1 MANSGSKSIAV
12 TSYDSL
18 KFSWS
23 EKSQSVAN
31 NTTTIDWKM
40 ELIATAN
47 GRISSTASKKWSV
60 TVNGTNYSGTITV
73 GIAASATKTL
83 ASGSTTIKHNS
94 NGTKTFSYEFSQE
107 FNITFSGS
115 KIDTK
120 TGSGNGTLDTIPR
133 QATLTSAP
141 NFNDEGNPVIKYTNP
156 AGNSVQS
163 LKVCISLDGS
173 TDDIAYRD
181 VDATGTSYTFSL
193 TDAERDVLRKAT
205 KTSNSRKVRFYIWTI
220 LGGNNYRHYLE
231 KEFSIVNANPIV
243 NPTVADV
250 GTVTTAL
257 TGDANKIIKYYNYVS
272 VNSGASAQKGAD
284 ISSYSIKCGNKS
296 ISTASGS
303 LTNVESADFI
313 FTVKDSRGNITTKT
327 VKKTLINYVKLTC
340 NLNVDKP
347 AADGKVTFM
356 ATGAYYN
363 GSFGTTNNTLQVQYR
378 YKISGGSYSS
388 WTNLTPTINGN
399 AYAANGTVTGLDYR
413 ETYVFQA
420 RAIDKNSSGGV
431 NTGEQTV
438 IAKPIF
444 DWGSSD
450 FNFNVPV
457 YVNGL
462 NLSGAAKA
470 LTTSYQLE
478 TTVTAGE
485 NYTTATGT
493 AYLVGN
499 MLRCTMNLVRATAP
513 EVGNITNETCC
524 TYKIYHNGKIKEVLY
539 DAIVISATGGVAAFS
554 PTGLS
559 YDSTD
564 NSVSFRVT
572 LNATTMAGRD
582 FSSYFSL
589 PVVIDLDKY

>member
-1 MANSGSKSIAV
+1 MAKSGSKTITV
-12 TSYDSL
+12 TSYDKL

-31 NTTTIDWKM
+31 NKTTIDWKM
-40 ELIATAN
+40 ELISDAN
-47 GRISSTASKKWSV
+47 GRISSTASKKWEV
-60 TVNGTNYSGTITV
+60 TVNGTNYSGTNTV
-73 GIAASATKTL
+73 GIAANTTISL
-83 ASGSTTIKHNS
+83 ASGSTTIKHNADGS
-94 NGTKTFSYEFSQE
+94 KTFSYEFSQE
-107 FNITFSGS
+107 FNITFSGN
-115 KIDTK
+115 KIGTK
-120 TGSGNGTLDTIPR
+120 TGSGKGTLNTIAR
-133 QATLTSAP
+133 KATITSAP
-141 NFNDEGNPVIKYTNP
+141 NFNDEENPTIKYSNP

-173 TDDIAYRD
+173 TDDVAYRD
-181 VDATGTSYTFSL
+181 VEATGTSYTFEL
-193 TDAERDVLRKAT
+193 TEAERNVLRNAT
-205 KTSNSRKVRFYIWTI
+205 KTSNSRSVRFYIWSI
-220 LGGNNYRHYLE
+220 VGGTTYRHYLE
-231 KEFSIVNANPIV
+231 KTLTIVNANPVV
-243 NPTVADV
+243 NPTVTDV
-250 GTVTTAL
+250 GSVSTTL
-257 TGDANKIIKYYNYVS
+257 TGDANKIIKYYNNVN
-272 VNSGASAQKGAD
+272 VNSGASALKGAT

-296 ISTASGS
+296 ITTASGS
-303 LTNVESADFI
+303 LNYVESGDFV
-313 FTVKDSRGNITTKT
+313 FTVKDSRGNTTTKT

-340 NLNVDKP
+340 DLDIDKP
-347 AADGKVTFM
+347 AADGNITFTVTGDYF
-356 ATGAYYN
+356 N
-363 GSFGTTNNTLQVQYR
+363 GSFGAVSNTLTLQYR
-378 YKISGGSYSS
+378 YKASGGSYSS
-388 WTNLTPTINGN
+388 WTNLTPTVNGN
-399 AYAANGTVTGLDYR
+399 SYAANGKVSGLDYR
-413 ETYVFQA
+413 EQYTFQA
-420 RAIDKNSSGGV
+420 RAIDKINTGGV

-438 IAKPIF
+438 IAKPVF
-444 DWGSSD
+444 DWSGKD

-457 YVNGL
+457 YVDGL

-470 LTTSYQLE
+470 LTNSYPLE
-478 TTVTAGE
+478 TTVTAGA
-485 NYTTATGT
+485 NYTTATGD

-499 MLRCTMNLVRATAP
+499 MLRCTMNLVRATSP